1 MTDPQT
7 PLHVVVLGGGVAALE
22 TLLALRD
29 LAGERVRTTMVA
41 PEEHFTYR
49 ALATA
54 EPFALGHARRHPL
67 ADVAR
72 ELGAQ
77 LRCEAA
83 ATVVAG
89 RHVVLLAG
97 GEELRYDALVVA
109 VGARAARA
117 LPRGI
122 AFGEPGARD
131 ALQGMLA
138 DLDEGYLHRV
148 AFVVPPGSSW
158 PLPLYE
164 LALMTAAEVRG
175 MGMDGAQ
182 FTLVSTE
189 PSPLSVFGREASETV
204 AGLLEQA
211 GVEFVGGSYANL
223 DGDRLVLAPGGRV
236 IDAQRVVSLPMLLG
250 PDIEG
255 LPGDQN
261 GFIPVDAHGLVAG
274 LEDVYAA
281 GDATNYP
288 IKQGGLA
295 TQQADAVAEA
305 IAARAGAPITP
316 SPAHLVL
323 RGKLL
328 TGGVNRFLRHELDG
342 APEGGRADEQALWW
356 PPNKIAGRYLSPY
369 LHGRDE
375 VTIMSRSDDR
385 ELPIAIAVGA
395 APRIE
400 LLDG

>member
-1 MTDPQT
+1 MSWPTSRASWARSCAARRPWVV
-7 PLHVVVLGGGVAALE
+7 PSRHVVV
-22 TLLALRD
+22 
-29 LAGERVRTTMVA
+29 
-41 PEEHFTYR
+41 
-49 ALATA
+49 
-54 EPFALGHARRHPL
+54 
-67 ADVAR
+67 
-72 ELGAQ
+72 
-77 LRCEAA
+77 
-83 ATVVAG
+83 
-89 RHVVLLAG
+89 AG

-122 AFGEPGARD
+122 AFGEPGTRD

-138 DLDEGYLHRV
+138 DLEEGYLQRV

-164 LALMTAAEVRG
+164 VALMTAAEVRG
-175 MGMDGAQ
+175 MGMDRAE

-189 PSPLSVFGREASETV
+189 QTPLSVFGSEASDVV
-204 AGLLEQA
+204 ADLLEEA
-211 GVEFVGGSYANL
+211 GVEFVGGCYANL
-223 DGDRLVLAPGGRV
+223 DGGRLVLAPGGRV

-281 GDATNYP
+281 GDATTYP

-295 TQQADAVAEA
+295 TQQADAVAET
-305 IAARAGAPITP
+305 IAARAGAPVVPQPVRLI
-316 SPAHLVL
+316 L

-328 TGGVNRFLRHELDG
+328 TGGVSRFLSHELDG
-342 APEGGRADEQALWW
+342 AAEDSHADERALWW

-375 VTIMSRSDDR
+375 VTIMSRSSDR
-385 ELPIAIAVGA
+385 ELPIAVAVGA
-395 APRIE
+395 APRIQLRE
-400 LLDG
+400 S